1 MNNKEQMEL
10 GFNGTI
16 VCGMTEQRRRRLG
29 RAQWWF
35 KQMRRAVA
43 CATDWTPAPT
53 ARPEQV
59 HMKLSPRW

>member
-1 MNNKEQMEL
+1 MEL

-16 VCGMTEQRRRRLG
+16 ACRVIEKRQNRLR

-35 KQMRRAVA
+35 KQMRRAVD
-43 CATDWTPAPT
+43 CALDWEPSPN

-59 HMKLSPRW
+59 HMKLTPRW